1 MNQFLWG
8 VTAALSGVAALFFA
22 RFWRRTR
29 DQLFAFFA
37 LGFAALALHWLMLG
51 LLNPGDETRHYLYF
65 VRFFAFALV
74 ITGIVF
80 KNRRG

>member
-8 VTAALSGVAALFFA
+8 ASATLSAVAALFFA

-29 DQLFAFFA
+29 DELFACFA
-37 LGFAALALHWLMLG
+37 LGFSTLALHWITLG
-51 LLNPGDETRHYLYF
+51 VLNPGDETRHYLYF
-65 VRFFAFALV
+65 ARFVAFAL
-74 ITGIVF
+74 IAAGIVT